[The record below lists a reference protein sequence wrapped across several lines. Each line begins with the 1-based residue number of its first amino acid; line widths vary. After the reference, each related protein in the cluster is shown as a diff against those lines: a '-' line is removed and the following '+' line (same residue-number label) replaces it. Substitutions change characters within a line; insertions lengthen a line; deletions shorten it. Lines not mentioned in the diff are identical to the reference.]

1 MHIRLLTI
9 SALFAAGFLFS
20 CGKKSPEA
28 YREEG
33 KKLFGQEKYAEAR
46 EAFGKA
52 LANTPSDREL
62 LYLMGMA
69 YRKDQMYDS
78 ALSALRRVDLLY
90 PNDREINQNLYDVA
104 MALNDWAIAR
114 SALKGL
120 IDMNAAPPHPWKLM
134 ADLWRRSDHPGNT
147 YYATKLALKDDR
159 EDIDLWV
166 LAANSAYLVD
176 SAQASLAYIDT
187 AISKFGERDILL
199 ANRATYLNFINKYD
213 SAEAIFRGLLA
224 KDTGS
229 SQYQLN
235 LAHSLSSQSSRAKRE
250 EALSLYKKVQP
261 KLGPEFKLDSII
273 KDLEDKVK

>member
-1 MHIRLLTI
+1 MYMRTVAIMAFAVTNLLL
-9 SALFAAGFLFS
+9 A
-20 CGKKSPEA
+20 CGQKSPEA

-33 KKLFGQEKYAEAR
+33 KKLFVQEKYAEAR
-46 EAFGKA
+46 ECFGKA
-52 LANTPSDREL
+52 LNSNPSDREL

-90 PNDREINQNLYDVA
+90 PKDREINQNLYDVA
-104 MALNDWAIAR
+104 LALNDWSVAR

-120 IDMNAAPPHPWKLM
+120 MDLNAAPPHPWKLM

-147 YYATKLALKDDR
+147 YYAAKLALLDDP

-166 LAANSAYLVD
+166 LAANSAYMVD

-187 AISKFGERDILL
+187 AILKFGEKEMLL
-199 ANRATYLNFINKYD
+199 ANRATYLNFVKKHD
-213 SAEAIFRGLLA
+213 SAEVIFRGLLA

-229 SQYQLN
+229 VQYQLN
-235 LAHSLSSQSSRAKRE
+235 LAHSLSEQSSRAKRE
-250 EALSLYKKVQP
+250 EAISLYKKVQP
-261 KLGPEFKLDSII
+261 KLGPEFKLDSLIT
-273 KDLEDKVK
+273 DLEAKLK